1 MTASIGDKD
10 YNVGRV
16 GHRIVVDNGD
26 WYGDDDH
33 NDDTNDINCYDDKN
47 QQWQRQ
53 WQTTINKE
61 QRERR
66 RWR

>member
-26 WYGDDDH
+26 WYGNDDH
-33 NDDTNDINCYDDKN
+33 NDDTNDGNCYDDKN
-47 QQWQRQ
+47 QQ
-53 WQTTINKE
+53 
-61 QRERR
+61 
-66 RWR
+66 